1 MKFANRKINKR
12 KRRFE
17 HYFLADPWKL
27 FKPSLEATTSQQQL
41 FLESFY
47 AVNTSE
53 NTEMMLERNT
63 HLSYIHIS
71 LNHRI
76 PTYIIKK
83 YNLAFFIILAKR

>member
-1 MKFANRKINKR
+1 MKFTNRNFNKR

-17 HYFLADPWKL
+17 HYFLTDPWKL

-53 NTEMMLERNT
+53 NTKMMLERNT

-71 LNHRI
+71 LNQRI
-76 PTYIIKK
+76 PTCNIKE